1 MPTVHRPNP
10 PPGHPMIDHTTLH
23 DDLPTTAAERWGW
36 RYRAHCRTTEPSAF
50 FAPDGERR
58 GARIRRERRAK
69 QICDGCVVA
78 RQCRAHAT
86 EHRETHGI
94 WGGTT
99 ETERRR
105 AGRAR

>member
-1 MPTVHRPNP
+1 
-10 PPGHPMIDHTTLH
+10 MIDHTTIH
-23 DDLPTTAAERWGW
+23 DLPTTAAERWGW
-36 RYRAHCRTTEPSAF
+36 RYRAHSRTTEPAAI

-58 GARIRRERRAK
+58 AK
-69 QICDGCVVA
+69 QICNGCVVA

-99 ETERRR
+99 ETDRRR